1 MTLYQAQTNSPST
14 TLVQAVLAEDN
25 TIYLAD
31 TSVFSGL
38 PLPNLL
44 TLGWD
49 TDHAETVIV
58 TVFGSGGATSV
69 TRGADGTAQAW
80 DMGTQVARVFT
91 ALDWN
96 SMITDKQDTVTAS
109 GVLKGNG
116 AGGVTAATPNTD
128 YVTPSGVPAKATN
141 VPLMDGTA
149 AIGNSTKWATEN
161 HVHPSDTSRVA
172 TSIVGAPDG
181 VASLDDSALLSKA
194 QSLLRIVSIT
204 SNTTLAATHAESLLR
219 VNSST
224 ARTLTIPA
232 DSSNATFPVGTC
244 ILVEQVAAGAATVQG
259 ASGVYL
265 NGTNGGS
272 VALSAAHTALALV
285 KVDATHWDCWGAI

>member
-14 TLVQAVLAEDN
+14 VLVQAALAND
-25 TIYLAD
+25 TTLYVAD
-31 TSVFSGL
+31 TGVFAGL

-44 TLGWD
+44 TLGFD
-49 TDHAETVIV
+49 TENPETVIV
-58 TVFGSGGATSV
+58 ASIGGGGSLVV
-69 TRGADGTAQAW
+69 TRGADGAAQAW
-80 DMGTQVARVFT
+80 DANTHIARVFT

-96 SMITDKQDTVTAS
+96 SMLTDKQDTVTAS
-109 GVLKGNG
+109 GILKGNG
-116 AGGVTAATPNTD
+116 AGGVSAATPNTD
-128 YVTPSGVPAKATN
+128 YVTPDGVPAKATN

-149 AIGNSTKWATEN
+149 AIGNSSKWAAEN

-172 TSIVGAPDG
+172 TSAIGAPEG
-181 VASLDDSALLSKA
+181 VASLDNSSLLSKA

-204 SNTTLAATHAESLLR
+204 ANTTLSATHAEALLR

-232 DSSNATFPVGTC
+232 DSSNTTFSVGTC
-244 ILVEQVAAGAATVQG
+244 ILVEQVAVGAATVQG

-265 NGTNGGS
+265 NGANGGS

>member
-58 TVFGSGGATSV
+58 TAFGTGGAASV

-80 DMGTQVARVFT
+80 GMDTKVARVFT

-96 SMITDKQDTVTAS
+96 SMLTDKQDTVTAS

-116 AGGVTAATPNTD
+116 AGGVTAATAGTD
-128 YVTPSGVPAKATN
+128 YVIPSGVPAKATT
-141 VPLMDGTA
+141 VPQMDGTA
-149 AIGNSTKWATEN
+149 AIGNSTKWAAEN
-161 HVHPSDTSRVA
+161 HVHPSDTSRIPTTEKAAANGLA
-172 TSIVGAPDG
+172 T
-181 VASLDDSALLSKA
+181 LDND
-194 QSLLRIVSIT
+194 SLLVKSQTLLHIVT
-204 SNTTLAATHAESLLR
+204 VTANTTLGAAHAEALVR
-219 VNSST
+219 VNASV
-224 ARTLTIPA
+224 ARILTVPA
-232 DSSNATFPVGTC
+232 DANNATFPVGTC
-244 ILVEQVAAGAATVQG
+244 IIVEQVGSGAVTVQG
-259 ASGVYL
+259 ATGVYIA
-265 NGTNGGS
+265 GS
-272 VALSAAHTALALV
+272 SAGSKSLSAAYTALVLV
-285 KVDATHWDCWGAI
+285 KVDATHWDCWGAV